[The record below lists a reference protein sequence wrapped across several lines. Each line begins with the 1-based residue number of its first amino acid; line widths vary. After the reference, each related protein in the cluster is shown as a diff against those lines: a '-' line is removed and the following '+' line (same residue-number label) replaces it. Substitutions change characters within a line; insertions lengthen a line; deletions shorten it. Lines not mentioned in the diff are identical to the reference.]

1 MYYMATEASM
11 SARVHPIRIATA
23 NPCIISSEQGPM
35 QCSPT
40 TLSSSPAS
48 TSLSPVV
55 TLASSALKANCME
68 ANEVCFA
75 RTFSEPNCFTASGS
89 VKPMVPMGGWLKTT
103 VAMLSYSILALGSPP
118 NKRSASLRPAAMATG
133 VNSHPVVVASPI
145 ANTLFFALVFS
156 NSSTTMNPLLSTAT
170 LAAERLRDFVAG
182 VLPMADSTTSNPSKV
197 VVAPPA
203 LSFVVAAHV
212 NDSTPAPPPEAE
224 AAAAGALSAG
234 ATRMSVAATME
245 ANASEVT
252 PKQARLPSRAN
263 HFCACLLRTRRRRT
277 SQPLNTRCRSVEASN
292 RTANGAANLAEAEA
306 ETVVVLVTITWF
318 GSLANRCTNL
328 ASSV

>member
-1 MYYMATEASM
+1 MVGWMATEASM

-75 RTFSEPNCFTASGS
+75 RTFSGPNCFTASGS

-197 VVAPPA
+197 VSPA
-203 LSFVVAAHV
+203 LSSVVAAHV

-224 AAAAGALSAG
+224 AAAAA
-234 ATRMSVAATME
+234 
-245 ANASEVT
+245 
-252 PKQARLPSRAN
+252 
-263 HFCACLLRTRRRRT
+263 
-277 SQPLNTRCRSVEASN
+277 
-292 RTANGAANLAEAEA
+292 
-306 ETVVVLVTITWF
+306 
-318 GSLANRCTNL
+318 SLAMLTGL
-328 ASSV
+328 EFG